1 MAKRAQPSSGLRLEG
16 KVAVITGGANGIGLA
31 CARLF
36 AAQGALVAIGDINV
50 ERGRAAAK
58 RIRGDGGEATF
69 IRCDVRRPLDATR
82 MVEAAVDAYGAID
95 VAVLCAGVAIAQ
107 DFLLASLDDWR
118 TQLDINLTGMFLTGQ
133 ACARRM
139 VRQRRGGAIVTIAS
153 TESFVGH
160 AALVPYV
167 ASKGGVAQLTR
178 GMAVALADKDIRV
191 NGVAPGSIMTDALVA
206 FAKNP
211 RVRRMQLS
219 RTPLGR
225 YGRPEEIAAV
235 ALFLACDDS
244 SYITGQLIVADGGRL
259 ALHYTVPVNERAL
272 GSLQ

>member
-1 MAKRAQPSSGLRLEG
+1 MAKSAQPLSGGRLER

-36 AAQGALVAIGDINV
+36 ATQGALVVIADISV
-50 ERGRAAAK
+50 ERGRAAVN
-58 RIRGDGGEATF
+58 RICGDGGEATF
-69 IRCDVRRPLDATR
+69 VRCDVRRPVDVAR
-82 MVEAAVDAYGAID
+82 MVEGAVDAYGGID

-107 DFLLASLDDWR
+107 DFLSTSLEDWR
-118 TQLDINLTGMFLTGQ
+118 TQVDINLTGMFLTGQ
-133 ACARRM
+133 ACARHM

-160 AALVPYV
+160 ATLVPYV

-206 FAKNP
+206 FAKKP
-211 RVRRMQLS
+211 RVRQMQLS
-219 RTPLGR
+219 RTPLRR

-259 ALHYTVPVNERAL
+259 ALHYTVPVDARAL
-272 GSLQ
+272 GSLK